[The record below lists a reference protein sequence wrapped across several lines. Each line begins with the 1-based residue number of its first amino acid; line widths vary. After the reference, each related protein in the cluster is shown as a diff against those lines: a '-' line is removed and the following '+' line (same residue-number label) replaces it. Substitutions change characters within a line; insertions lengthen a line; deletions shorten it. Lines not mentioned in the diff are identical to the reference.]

1 MTAKKLIYT
10 ISLILAMLFVSVFLT
25 GCISPLDLL
34 RTKANEETVSA
45 DAELEIPDES
55 SIAPAVIMNPSAY
68 RSGQAHVLEGT
79 VINSVTGATYYCWKD
94 GTASLTANHE
104 ACGLIW
110 THPWGESGFNIY
122 DGITSGSTLVYSEH
136 TCTGCGCHNTY
147 YLSLIRTVETFNIKY
162 VYLCESCHDALCRSH
177 MKCCICGC
185 YYDKNS
191 AVMLKGAYYC
201 GYCCSGSNG
210 NNNSSNN
217 APTPASNP
225 LSAYSSVLEHI
236 KKLSSDTDPSLF
248 TEGMLYDIDDN
259 GTDEL
264 VLFFHSLEENTVNC
278 ACAIYTLR
286 NGEPV
291 CLDSFLLQPDVG
303 GATANAQIVTANGET
318 CLLLSWDNNSTDIDK
333 ANVFGESILFAF
345 DGKKLER
352 RDWVKYDLI
361 YRTDPNT
368 GSMQLIKEESTVYMR
383 NNALKT
389 IQYEDYKNWLSDMK
403 VLAQMDGLPYS
414 NDNNDKDQGLSLSEM
429 ESLFAS

>member
-10 ISLILAMLFVSVFLT
+10 VSMVLTIAAISILLSGCKNSFRAHRT
-25 GCISPLDLL
+25 GIRAH
-34 RTKANEETVSA
+34 RTNAVEIVEVPSEANDAA
-45 DAELEIPDES
+45 DTA
-55 SIAPAVIMNPSAY
+55 APAEARIVRTS
-68 RSGQAHVLEGT
+68 QAHTLEGT
-79 VINSVTGATYYCWKD
+79 VVNAVSGTVYYCWED
-94 GTASLTANHE
+94 GNVSLTE
-104 ACGLIW
+104 KYDVSGLIW
-110 THPWGESGFNIY
+110 THPWGESVFNIY
-122 DGITSGSTLVYSEH
+122 AGLISSESLVYSEH
-136 TCTGCGCHNTY
+136 TCTQCGIHNTY
-147 YLSLIRTVETFNIKY
+147 YLSLVRTDKTANFKNL
-162 VYLCESCHDALCRSH
+162 YLCESCHEELRRTH
-177 MKCCICGC
+177 IKCCKCSC

-191 AVMLKGAYYC
+191 AITINGCNYC
-201 GYCCSGSNG
+201 GYCGGSN
-210 NNNSSNN
+210 NNRT
-217 APTPASNP
+217 AAPASNP
-225 LSAYSSVLEHI
+225 LSAYASVLEHI

-333 ANVFGESILFAF
+333 VNVFGESILFAF

-389 IQYEDYKNWLSDMK
+389 IQYEDYKNWLSGMK
-403 VLAQMDGLPYS
+403 VLSEMDGYPNY
-414 NDNNDKDQGLSLSEM
+414 DKEDQGYSLSEM
-429 ESLFAS
+429 EALFAS